1 MKLDND
7 CVWSLSSPKHK
18 TTNKNKYI
26 TMVQCLFYERLNCQQ
41 QKCQMDVN
49 IYYCDGEKNVAQ
61 SVYYDSRF
69 LQRRN
74 AVNLKREILNAIK
87 YLVMGKFL
95 HLGMDGLS
103 TNWNVLDLINDH
115 QVANGF

>member
-18 TTNKNKYI
+18 TTNNKYI
-26 TMVQCLFYERLNCQQ
+26 TMVQCLFYERLNCHQ

-95 HLGMDGLS
+95 
-103 TNWNVLDLINDH
+103 LINDH

>member
-1 MKLDND
+1 MIVYGLYPALKTKQQTKINT
-7 CVWSLSSPKHK
+7 SPSP
-18 TTNKNKYI
+18 
-26 TMVQCLFYERLNCQQ
+26 CLFYERLNCHQ

-49 IYYCDGEKNVAQ
+49 ICYCDGEKNVAQ
-61 SVYYDSRF
+61 SVFYDSQF

-74 AVNLKREILNAIK
+74 AVNLKGEILNAIK